1 MHKDKRIMN
10 WQPFMNKVY
19 KKVLEKTNAIN
30 SNVLFTVFFKLPD
43 LFIILIT
50 HLPAKQ

>member
-19 KKVLEKTNAIN
+19 NAT
-30 SNVLFTVFFKLPD
+30 SVVLFTLPFLHVLRGEKKSVMTAMMLCMD
-43 LFIILIT
+43 DTID
-50 HLPAKQ
+50 

>member
-19 KKVLEKTNAIN
+19 NATSVIYPAFLACVEGRKKKCDDCNDAVYG
-30 SNVLFTVFFKLPD
+30 
-43 LFIILIT
+43 
-50 HLPAKQ
+50 